1 MIKINLNGNLF
12 DSKASVFTIQNRGFK
27 YGDAIFET
35 IRIANGNICFLEKH
49 IDRMLSSMKVL
60 KMNIPA
66 EYDTSFFASEID
78 KLIHENNIIGG
89 GRVRIT
95 VFRDAEG
102 YYTPSNND
110 VSFVIE
116 AFILEGDDYQLNK
129 NGLTVDLYED
139 EKVIINKLS
148 SLKTNN
154 CLTLVMAGIYKK
166 ENNLDECVMLN
177 ELGSVAECISS
188 NLFAGFN
195 GVLYTPSLNQGIIPG
210 IMRSVVMDIA
220 KANRI
225 EVQETTL
232 NAQVLLRADEVF
244 LTNAIKG
251 IQWVGAYRSKR
262 YFSKT
267 SRMLIDLLNANIKA
281 KP

>member
-12 DSKASVFTIQNRGFK
+12 DSKAGVFTIQNRGFK